1 MSRIS
6 LKIRSI
12 AGTSPL
18 VKIDGKRIRCKKN
31 SFGNYDASVDVEDGA
46 RLTLSCWD
54 TILSPL
60 WLVWE
65 MLFFAISLFG
75 IFDFQRDKL
84 KRAAEF
90 EAVLHPHENSTAT
103 LTVIRS
109 AGEGSPAAK
118 LECDFDAEVVKN
130 EYSGFETIKKRRTI
144 ALIIK
149 LAIWIALIG
158 TAIAVVAKTFG

>member
-1 MSRIS
+1 MSRLNMKVRS
-6 LKIRSI
+6 L
-12 AGTSPL
+12 AGMSPV
-18 VKIDGKRIRCKKN
+18 VKVDGKRIRCKKN
-31 SFGNYDASVDVEDGA
+31 SFGNYDAVVNVEDGA

-90 EAVLHPHENSTAT
+90 EAVLHPKENGTAAVT
-103 LTVIRS
+103 LIRS
-109 AGEGSPAAK
+109 TGEGSPAVK

-130 EYSGFETIKKRRTI
+130 EYFALETVKRRRTI

-149 LAIWIALIG
+149 IAIWIALIG
-158 TAIAVVAKTFG
+158 TAIAVVAKTF